1 MSNNIDV
8 IVEIPFG
15 CRVKYEWDEESKRM
29 RVDRNMTTTMTYPG
43 NYGFIDKTISG
54 DNDPTDVLIVNNYP
68 FIQNTIVTCRVIGAL
83 LTTDEKGEDEKII
96 AVPVCDSRYNENN
109 YTDLPSENIESIKH
123 FFTHYKD
130 IDAKQGKDK
139 WVKVKDY
146 VDAEKALKLI
156 EIARIKYNQYK
167 DIDAKQGKD

>member
-109 YTDLPSENIESIKH
+109 YTDLPS
-123 FFTHYKD
+123 
-130 IDAKQGKDK
+130 DAKQGKDK